1 MYHDRIRPRL
11 GGLPHLERFT
21 WQNFSPAQRVTRSGR
36 PGYPPWRVT
45 PHKRVTS
52 STWGPPPPYK
62 QVLIFPIQTTWYSP
76 TSFPGLFPL
85 KLGGAGLGF
94 PPLPISM
101 GKALGTRLD
110 ILQAIAYAYICT
122 WMHVHKTTFER
133 NSSPGYH
140 HVSWKGKK
148 TYKLKRFFFYWKSG
162 SVKYCWRIKVHYG
175 LGENGE

>member
-1 MYHDRIRPRL
+1 MDR
-11 GGLPHLERFT
+11 
-21 WQNFSPAQRVTRSGR
+21 W
-36 PGYPPWRVT
+36 VT

-140 HVSWKGKK
+140 HVIWKGKK
-148 TYKLKRFFFYWKSG
+148 TYKLKRFFFLLEKWFCKILLANQGALWSRWKWWI
-162 SVKYCWRIKVHYG
+162 VKWMFKTF
-175 LGENGE
+175 

>member
-1 MYHDRIRPRL
+1 MRDYMDR
-11 GGLPHLERFT
+11 
-21 WQNFSPAQRVTRSGR
+21 W
-36 PGYPPWRVT
+36 VT

-52 STWGPPPPYK
+52 CTWGPPPPYK

-76 TSFPGLFPL
+76 TSFPGLFPW
-85 KLGGAGLGF
+85 KVGGAGLGF

-140 HVSWKGKK
+140 HVIWKGKK